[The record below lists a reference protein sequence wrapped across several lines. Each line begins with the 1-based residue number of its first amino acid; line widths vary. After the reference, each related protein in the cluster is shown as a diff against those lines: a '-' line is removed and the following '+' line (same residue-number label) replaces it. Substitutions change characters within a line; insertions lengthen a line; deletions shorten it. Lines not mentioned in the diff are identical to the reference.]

1 MKQRMQR
8 RRRLTHIQRLERLQ
22 RLEKRLADEAKRLH
36 EQADLLPP
44 GPLREQVL
52 MKARQAETG
61 SHVSELLRSPGLR
74 SPDQKQNWIP
84 HIFLVWHSEVRSM
97 PRYYFDLM
105 HGEAFVKV
113 KDEEGMELPDIGSA
127 QIEATESLTDMVK
140 DIVTR
145 ETNRVGYPMSI
156 EVRDSEGSLFLL
168 SFTFSSKHWWAA

>member
-1 MKQRMQR
+1 
-8 RRRLTHIQRLERLQ
+8 
-22 RLEKRLADEAKRLH
+22 
-36 EQADLLPP
+36 
-44 GPLREQVL
+44 
-52 MKARQAETG
+52 
-61 SHVSELLRSPGLR
+61 
-74 SPDQKQNWIP
+74 
-84 HIFLVWHSEVRSM
+84 M

-113 KDEEGMELPDIGSA
+113 KDEEGMELPDICSA

-168 SFTFSSKHWWAA
+168 SFTFSSKQ

>member
-1 MKQRMQR
+1 MLRRRGLSPSLAGRLLGTTGLLRTLSLRIRSTQEVMRTPGRAPAPMKQRMQR

-44 GPLREQVL
+44 GPLRKQVL

-84 HIFLVWHSEVRSM
+84 HILLV
-97 PRYYFDLM
+97 
-105 HGEAFVKV
+105 
-113 KDEEGMELPDIGSA
+113 
-127 QIEATESLTDMVK
+127 
-140 DIVTR
+140 
-145 ETNRVGYPMSI
+145 
-156 EVRDSEGSLFLL
+156 
-168 SFTFSSKHWWAA
+168 